1 MIVQARRTAVQ
12 AVAWVV
18 CAAGLVV
25 WPGEALAVQ
34 GLTGPAPR
42 SVEWPWLGAIGG
54 LVVSALLLL
63 LYVYRRK
70 TYILQWSGSWLL
82 LAASRFL
89 AIADFANEQVE
100 ASATGAAQF
109 LAIASALVFVVS
121 ADSFRQRPRISRG
134 YFVALLPLLI
144 WFTLAP
150 VVLGASAA
158 LVPGYLIS
166 AGVLAAAAFGYGTVL
181 NQTRMLGAALLC
193 LMFGLLAAVHVWMAA
208 LVTVGRHNDP
218 DGVFALLF
226 AMALL
231 FVVAA
236 LGMHLMAFEDMTWEL
251 RQTNRQLEAAQA
263 ELRQLVVTDALTGCH
278 NRRFFNEII
287 SRELQRHE
295 RYHIPLSILFVDID
309 RFKAVND
316 SLGHEAGDRVLQSVS
331 RFLVRSVREAD
342 YVFRWGG
349 DEFLILIS
357 CSEMEALRKAVELQ
371 IAFEAAPEASAVPSE
386 ISLSIGCAEV
396 PPGTTDVLPLVRL
409 ADERMYLDKA
419 RSKEVP
425 VRH

>member
-1 MIVQARRTAVQ
+1 MVEVRRM
-12 AVAWVV
+12 AVARLV

-25 WPGEALAVQ
+25 CPARAAWAQALSS
-34 GLTGPAPR
+34 PESPR
-42 SVEWPWLGAIGG
+42 SVEWPWLATVGA
-54 LVVSALLLL
+54 LVVGGLLLL

-70 TYILQWSGSWLL
+70 VYILQWSGSWFL
-82 LAASRFL
+82 LAGSRL
-89 AIADFANEQVE
+89 LSGLDFAHEQLE
-100 ASATGAAQF
+100 ASATGASQF
-109 LAIASALVFVVS
+109 LAIVSALLFVVS
-121 ADSFRQRPRISRG
+121 ADSYRQRPRISRG
-134 YFVALLPLLI
+134 YLVALLPLLI
-144 WFTLAP
+144 WFVLAP
-150 VVLGASAA
+150 MAINSSAA

-166 AGVLAAAAFGYGTVL
+166 AGVLAAAAFGYATVL

-193 LMFGLLAAVHVWMAA
+193 LMFGVLSLLHIWMAA
-208 LVTVGRHNDP
+208 LLTVGRAE
-218 DGVFALLF
+218 GVFPLLF
-226 AMALL
+226 AMALC

-236 LGMHLMAFEDMTWEL
+236 LGMHLMAFEDMTWEV
-251 RQTNRQLEAAQA
+251 RQINRQLQDAQA

-287 SRELQRHE
+287 NRELQRHQ
-295 RYHIPLSILFVDID
+295 RYKIPLSILFVDID

-316 SLGHEAGDRVLQSVS
+316 SLGHEAGDRVLQSVA
-331 RFLVRSVREAD
+331 RFLMRSVREAD

-371 IAFEAAPEASAVPSE
+371 IAFEAAPEASAMPSE

-419 RSKEVP
+419 RSKEMP
-425 VRH
+425 IRH